1 MAHRSIAKLYW
12 ASHGGNTYL
21 VGSVLASGALML
33 FAGSGILLPTWAG
46 TSSTSAAVAAMVV
59 LALLGASTLY
69 SPALDYDQL
78 LTTTPLK
85 VRRAHPSVVYVVTL
99 LFAFAAG
106 GLSGAGFADGVTAA
120 RTTLFWLG
128 WTFLF
133 TALRL
138 GGLVW
143 MGPLVIFLALTYGGY
158 DSVGDPL
165 VWNPLNRGAT
175 DAHAWWLVLPVG
187 VLGLGGATLRI
198 AR

>member
-21 VGSVLASGALML
+21 AGSVLAGGALMF
-33 FAGSGILLPTWAG
+33 FAGSGIHLPTWAG

-69 SPALDYDQL
+69 SPAHGYDQL

-85 VRRAHPSVVYVVTL
+85 VRRLHPLAVGTATL
-99 LFAFAAG
+99 LVAFAAG
-106 GLSGAGFADGVTAA
+106 GLSGGGLADGVAAA

-143 MGPLVIFLALTYGGY
+143 IGPLVIFLAVTYGGY
-158 DSVGDPL
+158 DSFGDPL
-165 VWNPLNRGAT
+165 VWNPLSRTAT
-175 DAHAWWLVLPVG
+175 DFHAWWLVLPVG
-187 VLGLGGATLRI
+187 VLGLGGATLRM